1 MYYSTQPAIREQ
13 FITGLREL
21 AAYLDS
27 SPRHARPHH
36 GTDISVHTD
45 HTEDGGRGQV
55 AHIAAMLGAT
65 ITDDTRNGGH
75 LTATRMFGPIGYT
88 VVSIPATVMAAHH
101 AYTTYSGCVT
111 PDMS

>member
-27 SPRHARPHH
+27 HPAMPVPIH

-65 ITDDTRNGGH
+65 ITDETRNGGH

-101 AYTTYSGCVT
+101 ARDSYYTCIT